1 MQCSLLSSM
10 ELNTTKCNSCSSPRL
25 AALHNLRNL
34 KQLTQCVG
42 VHTCHSVIHIS
53 GLASPA
59 SKEWEPQGLQD
70 CSQPL
75 VCRDQ
80 SCLMKQII
88 VGMDKYHGFPFFPFC
103 YLVGV
108 ASKLST
114 SILLGRGEFE
124 RDLFSPEVSDFLTL
138 SNFLFSTTAD
148 GSASI

>member
-1 MQCSLLSSM
+1 MQ
-10 ELNTTKCNSCSSPRL
+10 L
-25 AALHNLRNL
+25 ATICTF
-34 KQLTQCVG
+34 KQLTQLEAAHTTRWSTHMSQCHTHQWLGFTCFKGVG
-42 VHTCHSVIHIS
+42 AAGVAGLFTAS
-53 GLASPA
+53 GVPRPELFD
-59 SKEWEPQGLQD
+59 ETNYCWHG
-70 CSQPL
+70 
-75 VCRDQ
+75 
-80 SCLMKQII
+80 QILWFSI
-88 VGMDKYHGFPFFPFC
+88 FPFC